1 MIDDSMLKDDVIEVY
16 KSGISS
22 TPSKLPYPLNWNI
35 LGRKNRCIE
44 LKNLK
49 LPIVKNETSQIK
61 YL

>member
-16 KSGISS
+16 KSGIGN
-22 TPSKLPYPLNWNI
+22 TPSKLLYPLNWNI
-35 LGRKNRCIE
+35 LGRKNRYIE
-44 LKNLK
+44 LNFFE